1 MFDGLAQSAPRLRI
15 DAGPLRRT
23 SSSATSIGRRPT
35 TRRSIERDTNR
46 APATGI
52 GTRPGTAT
60 TATDGTCVV
69 KPRRCAAATSAGPAP
84 GPATSNAMSAG
95 RGAAIPNLVFGPFQY
110 KPLRTRST
118 SPSAARREKAHSTR
132 RRRGRTDD
140 DPSAASATA
149 RRQARGSLRTVLSD
163 CARSSRGEIDDR
175 TFAVVS
181 VSCTVSRRKGEARF
195 AARRRTRGSRVGRR
209 VRLHRAGRREDL
221 TVERGGSR
229 RRLGLGFGRGRVQ

>member
-1 MFDGLAQSAPRLRI
+1 MTRCSTVSPTALHGFSF

-23 SSSATSIGRRPT
+23 SSSATSKGRRPT

-84 GPATSNAMSAG
+84 GPATSNAISAG
-95 RGAAIPNLVFGPFQY
+95 RGAAIPNLVLGPFQY

-118 SPSAARREKAHSTR
+118 SPSAARRDKAHSTAR
-132 RRRGRTDD
+132 RDHGNSAAVMKASKRCSSNLLANTRGRTHERFR
-140 DPSAASATA
+140 SNLRNHNCAGASAIERAAEMAVDTASTWKCRFRTSRLSTGSSRRYETVRRSRCESRTA
-149 RRQARGSLRTVLSD
+149 RTH
-163 CARSSRGEIDDR
+163 RSSRR
-175 TFAVVS
+175 
-181 VSCTVSRRKGEARF
+181 
-195 AARRRTRGSRVGRR
+195 
-209 VRLHRAGRREDL
+209 
-221 TVERGGSR
+221 
-229 RRLGLGFGRGRVQ
+229 